1 VRDRVQRLVA
11 LGDGTVS
18 PSRPARPLYGPGLRS
33 TVRGYNRVW
42 PAMPGPQRSTEKEV
56 GLMIF
61 LLFGL
66 LILAATGHLFL
77 R

>member
-1 VRDRVQRLVA
+1 VIESSGLSPWA
-11 LGDGTVS
+11 TG
-18 PSRPARPLYGPGLRS
+18 PSRPRVRPALYGPGLRS